1 MADKIKPVPI
11 IKINRQNM
19 GYSKSKNFQVK
30 EILSKATKTKNIPS
44 VKIKLI
50 EAAITFEIKNKY
62 LGTVTFVIIPAL
74 EIIEDIPL
82 LVASLK

>member
-11 IKINRQNM
+11 IKINRQKI

-30 EILSKATKTKNIPS
+30 EILSKAIKTKNIPS

-50 EAAITFEIKNKY
+50 EAAITFETKNKY